1 MAKLPPAVK
10 EAILKQE
17 FFPVAT
23 CDRQGIPNVVYIKY
37 LKVVDDQTVLIADNY
52 LQKTRDNILSN
63 PQLSFVV
70 LDKEKGSYQIKGAAK
85 RMIDGPL
92 YGEIQK
98 WVPAKYPR
106 EAAIVVTVEQVYN
119 GAKQIV

>member
-1 MAKLPPAVK
+1 MKF
-10 EAILKQE
+10 E
-17 FFPVAT
+17 
-23 CDRQGIPNVVYIKY
+23 
-37 LKVVDDQTVLIADNY
+37 
-52 LQKTRDNILSN
+52 
-63 PQLSFVV
+63 
-70 LDKEKGSYQIKGAAK
+70 YQIKGAAK

-98 WVPAKYPR
+98 WVPPKYPR